1 MPWTKAVPEISYA
14 LGVKPGEWLRVLGAI
29 YGLTNA
35 PVIFWLG
42 ADQKIKGIGGISNPL
57 D

>member
-1 MPWTKAVPEISYA
+1 MPWTKAVSEISYA
-14 LGVKPGEWLRVLGAI
+14 LGVKPGEWLRVLD
-29 YGLTNA
+29 A

-42 ADQKIKGIGGISNPL
+42 ADQKKKRIGGISNPL